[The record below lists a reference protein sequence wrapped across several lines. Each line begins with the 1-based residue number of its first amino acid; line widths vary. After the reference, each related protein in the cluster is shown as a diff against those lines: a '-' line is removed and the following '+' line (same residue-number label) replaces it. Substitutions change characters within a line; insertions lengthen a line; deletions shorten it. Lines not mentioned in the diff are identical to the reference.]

1 MGLSFP
7 GTTNRLYAPAT
18 GLSNA
23 SDMAAAQHAIATELM
38 GSGVNFMSEWYAR
51 KSNISHSADARVNQI
66 REDVAGSTR
75 ELRPHVAAYGTPEEV
90 MKVAANAVT
99 SVILGCNADDE
110 LLANALA
117 LRNQPATRHIA
128 IKNTRIDTTAA
139 RDDAIVVGHG
149 AQRWT
154 QAVPESRLA
163 LAQAQSPVSH
173 ATALRCMRVG
183 RFSSCCFAIIQL
195 PEEL

>member
-1 MGLSFP
+1 
-7 GTTNRLYAPAT
+7 
-18 GLSNA
+18 
-23 SDMAAAQHAIATELM
+23 
-38 GSGVNFMSEWYAR
+38 MSPHTAHR
-51 KSNISHSADARVNQI
+51 K
-66 REDVAGSTR
+66 
-75 ELRPHVAAYGTPEEV
+75 V

-99 SVILGCNADDE
+99 SVIFGCNADGE

-139 RDDAIVVGHG
+139 RDDVIVVGHG
-149 AQRWT
+149 AQRWP

-163 LAQAQSPVSH
+163 LAQAPLPVSH
-173 ATALRCMRVG
+173 ATALRYMRVR